1 MYTGQHMPLSLA
13 SPTWRSKVLV
23 VLVVLVVSVVS
34 VVSVGKGAEDAEE
47 EDGVLVKAGRSS
59 FDSDSDVPGIL
70 TRVG

>member
-23 VLVVLVVSVVS
+23 VSVVSVVS
-34 VVSVGKGAEDAEE
+34 GVSVGKGAEDAEE